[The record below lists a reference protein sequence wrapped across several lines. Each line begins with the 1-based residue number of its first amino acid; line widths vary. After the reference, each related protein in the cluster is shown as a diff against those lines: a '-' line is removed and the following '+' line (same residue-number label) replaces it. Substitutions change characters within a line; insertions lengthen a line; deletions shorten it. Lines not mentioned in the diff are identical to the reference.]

1 MAGEKTATAA
11 SWCPRLQKRSRQA
24 RSCRSWVQPLGKL
37 QKWSLDCK
45 QPTERQA
52 KKIPL
57 CQGWLGEAGKGS
69 TSLGVLVV
77 LHPGERLSPGFLAQ
91 TVCVG

>member
-1 MAGEKTATAA
+1 MTGEKTATAA

-24 RSCRSWVQPLGKL
+24 RSCRPWVQPLGKL
-37 QKWSLDCK
+37 QERSLDCK
-45 QPTERQA
+45 QPGERQA
-52 KKIPL
+52 KL